1 MDGNKSIKHEKKKK
15 KKQRRNSKM
24 MWHNPKY
31 IKNYTS
37 SLYII
42 VVNKLYIKWDGNHP
56 KNTHLEL

>member
-1 MDGNKSIKHEKKKK
+1 
-15 KKQRRNSKM
+15 M
-24 MWHNPKY
+24 MWHDTKY

-56 KNTHLEL
+56 KNTFLEL